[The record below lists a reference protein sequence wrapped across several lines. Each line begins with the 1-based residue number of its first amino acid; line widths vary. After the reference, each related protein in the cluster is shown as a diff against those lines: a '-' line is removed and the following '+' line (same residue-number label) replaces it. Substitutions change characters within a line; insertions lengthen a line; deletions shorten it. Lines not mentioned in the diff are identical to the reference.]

1 MPNLPSGT
9 VTFLFSD
16 IEGSTA
22 LLKQLGDDA
31 YAELLRRHREIVRD
45 TFAAHDGQEIDTQG
59 DAFFYSFPRAR
70 RAVAAAVE
78 VQRAHAAERWPG
90 GIDLRVRIGLHT
102 GEPAVGEEGYTG
114 IDVVRAARIAA
125 VGSGG
130 QILMSE
136 ATRALV
142 GGDLPDGVAV
152 AALGERRL
160 KDIDRPEPLHEVR
173 IAGLAPP
180 PAGPSA
186 ALEEVAAGGSP
197 DPGAAMADAFS
208 RMPDWLRRAAGPILP
223 AATRARETIEER
235 VLREIERAIAEDSD
249 LRPGSPPAARLGV
262 EPAAAPGSVA
272 GEITRLQELRDAGA
286 LTDEQ
291 DHRAVDRVIDQG
303 SR

>member
-31 YAELLRRHREIVRD
+31 YAELLRRHREIVRA
-45 TFAAHDGQEIDTQG
+45 TFAVHDGQEIDTQG

-78 VQRAHAAERWPG
+78 VQRAHAAETWPG
-90 GIDLRVRIGLHT
+90 GIELRVRIGLHT

-142 GGDLPDGVAV
+142 GGDLPEGVAV
-152 AALGERRL
+152 TALGERRL

-173 IAGLAPP
+173 IAGLAPQP
-180 PAGPSA
+180 PRGHA
-186 ALEEVAAGGSP
+186 AVETAP
-197 DPGAAMADAFS
+197 DPAVDPQLALADAFS
-208 RMPDWLRRAAGPILP
+208 HIPDWVRRAAGPILP
-223 AATRARETIEER
+223 AASRARESIEER
-235 VLREIERAIAEDSD
+235 VLREIERAVAADADLGGSHAE
-249 LRPGSPPAARLGV
+249 RRAGT
-262 EPAAAPGSVA
+262 VA
-272 GEITRLQELRDAGA
+272 DEITRLQALREAGA
-286 LTDEQ
+286 LTDAQ
-291 DHRAVDRVIDQG
+291 YARAVDRVLDEG
-303 SR
+303 ER

>member
-16 IEGSTA
+16 IEGSTS

-78 VQRAHAAERWPG
+78 VQRAHAAETWPS
-90 GIDLRVRIGLHT
+90 GIELRVRIGLHT

-173 IAGLAPP
+173 IAGLAPQRP
-180 PAGPSA
+180 RTPEVGQV
-186 ALEEVAAGGSP
+186 ALP
-197 DPGAAMADAFS
+197 DPDADPQVAVADAFS
-208 RMPDWLRRAAGPILP
+208 RMPDWVRRAAGPILP
-223 AATRARETIEER
+223 AATRARESIEDR
-235 VLREIERAIAEDSD
+235 VLRQIERAMAADPD
-249 LRPGSPPAARLGV
+249 LASPRPREAGAR
-262 EPAAAPGSVA
+262 GSVA
-272 GEITRLQELRDAGA
+272 DEITRLQALRDAGA
-286 LTDEQ
+286 LTEEQ
-291 DHRAVDRVIDQG
+291 YARAVDRAIGADD
-303 SR
+303 R

>member
-45 TFAAHDGQEIDTQG
+45 TFVAHDGQEIDTQG

-70 RAVAAAVE
+70 RAVAAAVQ
-78 VQRAHAAERWPG
+78 VQRAHAAEAWPS
-90 GIDLRVRIGLHT
+90 GIELRVRIGLHT
-102 GEPAVGEEGYTG
+102 GEPAVGDEGYTG

-142 GGDLPDGVAV
+142 GGDLPEGVAV

-173 IAGLAPP
+173 IAGLPP
-180 PAGPSA
+180 PRA
-186 ALEEVAAGGSP
+186 
-197 DPGAAMADAFS
+197 PGAGRVAVPNPDLDPQVAVADAFGS
-208 RMPDWLRRAAGPILP
+208 MPDWVRRAAGPIIP
-223 AATRARETIEER
+223 AATRARDSIEER
-235 VLREIERAIAEDSD
+235 VLREIERAMAADPDIGHS
-249 LRPGSPPAARLGV
+249 RVTTPGQA
-262 EPAAAPGSVA
+262 GSVA
-272 GEITRLQELRDAGA
+272 DEISRLQALRDAGA
-286 LTDEQ
+286 LTEEQ
-291 DHRAVDRVIDQG
+291 YARAVDRAIGADD
-303 SR
+303 R

>member
-31 YAELLRRHREIVRD
+31 YAELLRRHREIVRV

-78 VQRAHAAERWPG
+78 VQRTHAAEAWPL
-90 GIDLRVRIGLHT
+90 GIELRVRIGLHT

-142 GGDLPDGVAV
+142 GGDLPDGVAI

-173 IAGLAPP
+173 IAGITSQPPRAPEAGQVAISD
-180 PAGPSA
+180 PA
-186 ALEEVAAGGSP
+186 V
-197 DPGAAMADAFS
+197 DPQGAVADAFS
-208 RMPDWLRRAAGPILP
+208 RLPDWVRRAAGPILP
-223 AATRARETIEER
+223 AATRARESIEDR
-235 VLREIERAIAEDSD
+235 VLREIERAMAADPD
-249 LRPGSPPAARLGV
+249 LGPSRAN
-262 EPAAAPGSVA
+262 EPAASGSVA
-272 GEITRLQELRDAGA
+272 DEITRLQALRDAGA
-286 LTDEQ
+286 LTEDQ
-291 DHRAVDRVIDQG
+291 YARAVDRVVGAED
-303 SR
+303 R

>member
-31 YAELLRRHREIVRD
+31 YAELLRRHREIVRG

-78 VQRAHAAERWPG
+78 VQRAHAAEAWPSD
-90 GIDLRVRIGLHT
+90 IELRVRIGLHT

-142 GGDLPDGVAV
+142 GGDLPEGVAV

-173 IAGLAPP
+173 IAGLAPQP
-180 PAGPSA
+180 PRAPEAGPA
-186 ALEEVAAGGSP
+186 AMP
-197 DPGAAMADAFS
+197 DPDVDPQVAVADAFS
-208 RMPDWLRRAAGPILP
+208 RMPDWVRRAAGPILP
-223 AATRARETIEER
+223 AATRARESIEER
-235 VLREIERAIAEDSD
+235 VLREIERAVASD
-249 LRPGSPPAARLGV
+249 PDLGPS
-262 EPAAAPGSVA
+262 EGKEAAAPRSVA
-272 GEITRLQELRDAGA
+272 DEITRLGALRDAGA
-286 LTDEQ
+286 ITEEQ
-291 DHRAVDRVIDQG
+291 YTRAVDRAIGADD
-303 SR
+303 R